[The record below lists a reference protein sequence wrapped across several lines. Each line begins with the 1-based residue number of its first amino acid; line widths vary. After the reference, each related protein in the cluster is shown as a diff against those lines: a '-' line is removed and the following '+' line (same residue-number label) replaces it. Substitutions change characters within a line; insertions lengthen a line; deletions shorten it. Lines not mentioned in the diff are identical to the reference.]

1 MMTAT
6 DGQEFL
12 NNMKCEISSF
22 EEIYPIWHDKLWP
35 GRISKIEPLSS
46 LYWCFPNKIIKDNSI
61 FEKYSPTFW
70 VVKDNEKI
78 IGVNSGFR
86 TDEKVYRSR
95 GLYVDSAYRRQ
106 GISQILLRQAIL
118 QGKKEECHWIW
129 SMPRKSALPSYQKIG
144 FKKKGKWL
152 DEGVEFGPNC
162 LTTRQIIYK

>member
-1 MMTAT
+1 M
-6 DGQEFL
+6 QNFECIL
-12 NNMKCEISSF
+12 SSF

-35 GRISKIEPLSS
+35 GRISKIKPISI
-46 LYWCFPNKIIKDNSI
+46 LYWQMPNKIIKDSLI
-61 FEKYSPTFW
+61 KKYSSTFW
-70 VVKDNEKI
+70 VVKDNKKI

-86 TDEKVYRSR
+86 TDKKVYRSR

-129 SMPRKSALPSYQKIG
+129 SMSRKSALPAYQKVG
-144 FKKKGKWL
+144 FKKRGKWL

-162 LTTRQIIYK
+162 LVTRQVLYK